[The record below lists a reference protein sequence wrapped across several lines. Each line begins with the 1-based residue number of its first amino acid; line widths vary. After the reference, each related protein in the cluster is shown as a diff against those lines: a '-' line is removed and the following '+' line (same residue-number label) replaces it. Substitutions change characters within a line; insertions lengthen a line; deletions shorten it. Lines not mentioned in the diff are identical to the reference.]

1 MKTLEKVGRFI
12 STINRVTGQ
21 VCSFLMYPLIFV
33 VMFEVIARYV
43 FRHPTMWAHDTS
55 TMIFG
60 AYIVLAGGYTLLYK
74 GHVKVDIL
82 FRRLSIRAQAIVDLF
97 TYLLVFFFCS
107 MLLWK
112 GIDMVELSWR
122 ISEVTIT
129 PARLPI
135 YPIKAV
141 LVVGAVLVLLQALS
155 KYISDILTAITN
167 RRVEL

>member
-1 MKTLEKVGRFI
+1 MKTLEIVGHFI
-12 STINRVTGQ
+12 SKINRLTGQ
-21 VCSFLMYPLIFV
+21 ICSFLIYPLIFV

-43 FRHPTMWAHDTS
+43 FRHPTMWAHDTG

-74 GHVKVDIL
+74 GHVTVDIL
-82 FRRLSIRAQAIVDLF
+82 WRRLSTRTQAIVDLF
-97 TYLLVFFFCS
+97 TYLLMLLFCS

-112 GIDMVELSWR
+112 GIEMVELSWR

-135 YPIKAV
+135 YPIKV
-141 LVVGAVLVLLQALS
+141 TLVVGAVLVLLQAVS
-155 KYISDILTAITN
+155 KYLGDIITAITN